1 MGGFVPISTRTDE
14 IARIVVDCAFRI
26 HSQLGPGLLE
36 SVYEECLCYELRKR
50 GLRYARQVEVPV
62 TYEEIRMEAGFRLDV
77 LVEDLVI
84 VEIKAVTEM
93 HPVFAATVLTY
104 LKMTEK
110 RLALLINFHVPL
122 IKDGIQRIIR

>member
-1 MGGFVPISTRTDE
+1 MGGFVPIPARTEE

-50 GLRYARQVEVPV
+50 GLRYVRQVEVPV

>member
-1 MGGFVPISTRTDE
+1 MGGFVPVPARTEE
-14 IARIVVDCAFRI
+14 IARVVVDCAFRI

-50 GLRYARQVEVPV
+50 GLQYARQLEVPV
-62 TYEEIRMEAGFRLDV
+62 TYEEIRMDAGFRLDV

-84 VEIKAVTEM
+84 EEIKAVTEVP
-93 HPVFAATVLTY
+93 PVFAATALTY
-104 LKMTEK
+104 LKMTGK
-110 RLALLINFHVPL
+110 RLALLINFHVLL

>member
-1 MGGFVPISTRTDE
+1 MGGFVPISARTEE
-14 IARIVVDCAFRI
+14 IARVVIDCAFRI

-50 GLRYARQVEVPV
+50 GCQYARQLEVPV
-62 TYEEIRMEAGFRLDV
+62 TYEEIRMDSGFRLDI

-84 VEIKAVTEM
+84 VEVKAVTEM
-93 HPVFAATVLTY
+93 HPVFAATTLTY
-104 LKMTEK
+104 LKMTGK

>member
-1 MGGFVPISTRTDE
+1 MGGFVPIPERTDE
-14 IARIVVDCAFRI
+14 VARAVVDCAFRI
-26 HSQLGPGLLE
+26 HSRLGPGLLE

-50 GLRYARQVEVPV
+50 GLAYTRQIEVPV

-84 VEIKAVTEM
+84 VEIKAVAEM
-93 HPVFAATVLTY
+93 QPVFEATTLTY
-104 LKMTEK
+104 LKMTGK

-122 IKDGIQRIIR
+122 IKDGIRRIVR